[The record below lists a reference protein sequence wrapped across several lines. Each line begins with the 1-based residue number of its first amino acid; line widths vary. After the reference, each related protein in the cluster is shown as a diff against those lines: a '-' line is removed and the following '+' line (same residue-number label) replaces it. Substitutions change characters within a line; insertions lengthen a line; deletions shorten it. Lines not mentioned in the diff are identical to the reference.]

1 MSVIPGKFQDGK
13 AIGTVDADIGE
24 VVELRLRVI
33 EQPKN
38 WVILSNVSI
47 NYTYYFISTISG
59 KLS

>member
-47 NYTYYFISTISG
+47 NYTYYFI
-59 KLS
+59 